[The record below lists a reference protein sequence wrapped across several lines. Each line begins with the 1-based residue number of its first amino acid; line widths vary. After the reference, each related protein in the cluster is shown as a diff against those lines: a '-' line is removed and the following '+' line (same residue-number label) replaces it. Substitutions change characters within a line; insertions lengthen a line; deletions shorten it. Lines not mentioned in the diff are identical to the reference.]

1 MTSHVERAGPSP
13 AAIRR
18 LNRVL
23 LCILDNPDLTP
34 SEVKRELSDQMS
46 RKDLDSAFRRLM
58 GAEQIE
64 RVPDV
69 SPVRWRV
76 TARGERI
83 AQRLIDEG
91 ERY

>member
-1 MTSHVERAGPSP
+1 MTSASHTGPSA

-23 LCILDNPDLTP
+23 LCILDNPNVTP
-34 SEVKRELSDQMS
+34 SEVKRQLSDPMS

-69 SPVRWRV
+69 QPVRWRV
-76 TARGERI
+76 TLKGERI
-83 AQRLIDEG
+83 AHRLIHQG